1 MSDEPKTPRKFP
13 PGWDADRVKNLIVQY
28 DTFSED
34 ELAAGDDEAAEE
46 HDGQAVITVPDALL
60 PAIRQLLAAQK
71 SA

>member
-1 MSDEPKTPRKFP
+1 MSDESKTAQKFP
-13 PGWDADRVKNLIVQY
+13 PGWGAERAKRLIAHYDAA
-28 DTFSED
+28 TED
-34 ELAAGDDEAAEE
+34 ELAAEDDAAAEE

>member
-1 MSDEPKTPRKFP
+1 MSDEPKAPQKFP
-13 PGWDADRVKNLIVQY
+13 PGWDAARAQNLIAQY
-28 DTFSED
+28 DALSED
-34 ELAAGDDEAAEE
+34 ELAAEDDAAAEE

>member
-1 MSDEPKTPRKFP
+1 MSDEPNTPQKFP
-13 PGWDADRVKNLIVQY
+13 PGWDAERAKRLIAHY
-28 DTFSED
+28 DAATED
-34 ELAAGDDEAAEE
+34 ELAAEE